1 MINIAIDGPSGAGK
15 STLSRKAAAA
25 LGFLYIDTGALYRT
39 VGLAAVRAGIAPT
52 DTQSIAKL
60 PASITVSLQSAADG
74 QHVFL
79 NGEDV
84 TALIRTVPQIRA
96 FLLDT
101 QRQLAAD
108 NNVVMDG
115 RDIGTVVLPHA
126 QLKIFLTASAEDRAR
141 RRFEEL
147 QARGEPAVFETVYRD
162 LVERDRRDSERAA
175 APLVQSPDAVL
186 LDTTG
191 NSFEESL
198 SLLLKTIKE
207 RI

>member
-1 MINIAIDGPSGAGK
+1 
-15 STLSRKAAAA
+15 
-25 LGFLYIDTGALYRT
+25 
-39 VGLAAVRAGIAPT
+39 
-52 DTQSIAKL
+52 
-60 PASITVSLQSAADG
+60 
-74 QHVFL
+74 
-79 NGEDV
+79 
-84 TALIRTVPQIRA
+84 
-96 FLLDT
+96 
-101 QRQLAAD
+101 
-108 NNVVMDG
+108 MDG